1 MNFENCCTGKL
12 SKNVTFPKNSKNN
25 QNFPE
30 FSKIFF
36 PLSRQTNDK
45 FGNFSVFQ
53 IFKAFSSYF
62 LTLVFFSLYFSSKS
76 SKFWF
81 KMLICK
87 EKSRKINGLGSLFS
101 KWTGLKFVEFLKKFS
116 KNKVFQ
122 HFVNIFFCFPN
133 FFKFFAQKGKNL
145 KKKSLVHLLISS
157 KLFLLSFLL
166 LVKRTIFF
174 GNFLIRW
181 SLDNLKNWKIVQRKN
196 WFPSL

>member
-36 PLSRQTNDK
+36 YPLSRQTNDK

-87 EKSRKINGLGSLFS
+87 EKNRKINGLGSLFS

-116 KNKVFQ
+116 KNEPF
-122 HFVNIFFCFPN
+122 FNILSILFFFLFSN
-133 FFKFFAQKGKNL
+133 FFKFFAAQKGKNL
-145 KKKSLVHLLISS
+145 EKKK
-157 KLFLLSFLL
+157 KA
-166 LVKRTIFF
+166 
-174 GNFLIRW
+174 
-181 SLDNLKNWKIVQRKN
+181 
-196 WFPSL
+196 